1 MDEFN
6 EPIDKQDT
14 LKTVI
19 NDENNTVLKS
29 FRKRTEI
36 EVKPEQDGFS
46 SLTTQNSYLLFQ
58 CQIVCS

>member
-1 MDEFN
+1 MDEVDV
-6 EPIDKQDT
+6 PTDKKDT
-14 LKTVI
+14 LKTV
-19 NDENNTVLKS
+19 NDKNNTVQKS